1 MAAKPTVLIT
11 GVSGTIGVCL
21 LRELQDAQVIGVDL
35 RQPPPSAGLFRFEKL
50 DLAEERSCDQVL
62 DLARSYR
69 PQAVVHLAFVMDPL
83 RSGVATRKAMWHIN
97 VIGTSRVIEAIAEH
111 NRMVGG
117 IEKFIFPS
125 SAAVY
130 GPDPKN
136 PVREDSPLQAHSLP
150 FALHQQ
156 EAEIT
161 VQSRSRTLRK
171 CKTYILRPHV
181 YAGAGAQ
188 NYPLSALRG
197 LPGGKG
203 RLAERLRRRGARLPF
218 WLPSRGNYLDHRQQ
232 FAHPADI
239 ARLIAHI
246 IHRKQADPEL
256 TILNVAGRG
265 DPLTLRRRL
274 EIARSVV
281 KHAPGRGMCR
291 EALRLLWSL
300 GVSEIP
306 PTALPYL
313 LGSCA
318 MDTARL
324 RNFLEEHYRAVIQ
337 HTSEEALQ
345 ESFGAAPLR
354 EFDLVTNAKA

>member
-11 GVSGTIGVCL
+11 GVSGALGVCL
-21 LRELQDAQVIGVDL
+21 LRELQDFQVIGVDL

-50 DLAEERSCDQVL
+50 DLAEERSCDQL
-62 DLARSYR
+62 LELARSYR
-69 PQAVVHLAFVMDPL
+69 PQAVAHLAFVMDPL
-83 RSGVATRKAMWHIN
+83 RNGVASRKAMWHIN
-97 VIGTSRVIEAIAEH
+97 VIGTSRVLEAIAEH

-117 IEKFIFPS
+117 IEKLIFPS

-130 GPDPKN
+130 GPEPKN

-161 VQSRSRTLRK
+161 VQSRARTLRK
-171 CKTYILRPHV
+171 CKTYILRSHV

-188 NYPLSALRG
+188 NYQLSALRG
-197 LPGGKG
+197 VPGGKG
-203 RLAERLRRRGARLPF
+203 RLAERMRRRGTRLPF

-232 FAHPADI
+232 FVHPADV

-246 IHRKQADPEL
+246 IQRKQADPEL

-265 DPLTLRRRL
+265 DPLTLRRCL
-274 EIARSVV
+274 EIARAAV
-281 KHAPGRGMCR
+281 KHAPSRGLCR

-337 HTSEEALQ
+337 HTSEEALK
-345 ESFGAAPLR
+345 ESFGAASQR
-354 EFDLVTNAKA
+354 EVDLVANAKV

>member
-11 GVSGTIGVCL
+11 GVSGTLGVCL
-21 LRELQDAQVIGVDL
+21 LRELNDFQVIGVDL
-35 RQPPPSAGLFRFEKL
+35 RQPPASGLFRFEKL
-50 DLAEERSCDQVL
+50 NLAEERSCDQLL

-69 PQAVVHLAFVMDPL
+69 PEAVVHLAFVMDPL
-83 RSGVATRKAMWHIN
+83 RSGVASRKAMWHIN

-130 GPDPKN
+130 GPEPKN

-161 VQSRSRTLRK
+161 VQSRARTLRR
-171 CKTYILRPHV
+171 CKTYILRSHV

-188 NYPLSALRG
+188 NYQLSALRG

-218 WLPSRGNYLDHRQQ
+218 WLPSGGNYLDHRQQ
-232 FAHPADI
+232 FVHPADV

-246 IHRKQADPEL
+246 ILRKQADPEL

-265 DPLTLRRRL
+265 DPLTLRRCL
-274 EIARSVV
+274 EIARSEI
-281 KHAPGRGMCR
+281 KHAPGKSFCSAG
-291 EALRLLWSL
+291 LRLLWNL
-300 GVSEIP
+300 GISEIP
-306 PTALPYL
+306 PMALPYL
-313 LGSCA
+313 LGSSA

-324 RNFLEEHYRAVIQ
+324 RNFLNEHYRSVIQ
-337 HTSEEALQ
+337 HTSEEALK
-345 ESFGAAPLR
+345 ESFGAKPQP
-354 EFDLVTNAKA
+354 EFGLLTNAKA